1 MFPSCVARA
10 TTSLVLA
17 VLLGVGGTA
26 GGFAVRAD
34 TSTDMPLHVFGW
46 PTSGVPNDTYFS
58 FQTDLASIDVAAAW
72 RLTTGSPDVVVA
84 VLDSG
89 LDASSPEFT
98 GRIVPGFNAF
108 TGAEDGPTD
117 FTATFD
123 DDGHGTHVSGTIA
136 AAADNGAGIAGIAPR
151 TSIMPVKVIDAKGS
165 GTFRMMVSGLNW
177 AVAHGAK
184 IVTLSLGGVL
194 PPDLVTYYEAPFD
207 AAYAAGVVVVAASG
221 NEGAVV
227 TNYPCN
233 FDHVICVGSTTND
246 GQAVSTFSTRT
257 TGLALVAP
265 GERIASIVP
274 GNAYEA
280 WSGTSMATP
289 HVTASVALMRA
300 VSPSI
305 GVDAVKDDLEQTA
318 KPLSSG
324 GQNPD
329 SGFGLLQV
337 GAAVALAAAQ
347 SNPAPVPSA
356 SPSPSP
362 TPNSSP
368 TSPTASP
375 SPDPNASPGPSPSAS
390 PAPSASPS
398 PSPDPNASPS
408 PGLVPPD
415 PNASPAP
422 SPVPS
427 PVPVIA
433 PAPVSP
439 TVTSVTP
446 RTGSRSVTRS
456 SHSHITFSVGV
467 KGITDRT
474 ILLTDVTT
482 GHRVLIRLAYSA
494 TTRTVTLTPVTRLAT
509 NHSYRIT
516 VTSGVA
522 ASVGGLRLRAT
533 FTATFRTGVR

>member
-1 MFPSCVARA
+1 VFPSCVARA

-265 GERIASIVP
+265 GERIASTVP

-305 GVDAVKDDLEQTA
+305 GVDAVKADLEQTA
-318 KPLSSG
+318 RPLSSG

-337 GAAVALAAAQ
+337 GAAVALAAGQ
-347 SNPAPVPSA
+347 SNPAPVPN
-356 SPSPSP
+356 PSLSP
-362 TPNSSP
+362 TPNASP
-368 TSPTASP
+368 DPTASP
-375 SPDPNASPGPSPSAS
+375 SSSPSASPGPSA
-390 PAPSASPS
+390 S

-408 PGLVPPD
+408 PGLMPPD
-415 PNASPAP
+415 PNASPSPGMVPPDANASPAP
-422 SPVPS
+422 SPLPAS
-427 PVPVIA
+427 EPVPV
-433 PAPVSP
+433 SP
-439 TVTSVTP
+439 RVTSVTP
-446 RTGSRSVTRS
+446 RTGSGSVPRS
-456 SHSHITFSVGV
+456 SHSHLTFSVPV

-474 ILLTDVTT
+474 ILLTDITT
-482 GHRVLIRLAYSA
+482 GRRVPIRLAYNA
-494 TTRTVTLTPVTRLAT
+494 TTRIVTLTPVTRLAA

-522 ASVGGLRLRAT
+522 ASVGGLRLRGS
-533 FTATFRTGVR
+533 FTATFRTGAR